1 MSQLKYCYQSLAQF
15 CNENGIEL
23 CIELCRDYSG
33 ELFRRETRVLDELI
47 INEKVDESDIII
59 GSQYVPE
66 IWYLDNSNKKH
77 RFYVDIYI
85 PSQNKCIEVKSLYTY
100 KKNEAINLLKQDAT
114 KNLGYNYE
122 FWVYNKKGEKIN
134 CYA

>member
-1 MSQLKYCYQSLAQF
+1 LIY
-15 CNENGIEL
+15 NEN
-23 CIELCRDYSG
+23 
-33 ELFRRETRVLDELI
+33 FALDELI

-59 GSQYVPE
+59 GSQYVTE

-77 RFYVDIYI
+77 RYYVDIYI

-114 KNLGYNYE
+114 KKLGYNYE
-122 FWVYNKKGEKIN
+122 FWIYNNKGEKIN
-134 CYA
+134 CNE